1 MARKKLSAEQEKEL
15 KLLVSNYEMLKN
27 TKNNAELRGNKE
39 SVKLIDIACKDSIE
53 QIRKIDA
60 KTAKELEA
68 NVNDDNDELTR
79 IASVNDDKTVYDKVA
94 YYKSDSDEKDIMYD
108 DLYQQEK
115 QNNDVSYESLDTV
128 NDFDL
133 TKYDVQYDIISLP
146 SNGQCYKKKIDRIP
160 VGYLTAYDENLIT
173 SPNLYKDGLIIDF
186 LLKHKVLDKNINIDE
201 LCNGDVDA
209 ITLFLRATSYGPEF
223 PIIVR
228 DPETGEQI
236 DSVVDL
242 SELKVKEFNL
252 IGDSD
257 GYFDY
262 TLPISKDT
270 VKFKF
275 LTRKDEKMLRL
286 LSKIEDNGVKSM
298 IIKDN
303 VNTLK
308 DIIKTDKS
316 INGKD
321 KQEYINN
328 LTKLTEICKQLEKT
342 SNLPFSKTITNRLEL
357 SIMAVNGNYDK
368 SYISKYIKNMGAKD
382 SLMLRRYMIENEP
395 GINFEIEVKRPE
407 SLGGGSFK
415 TFLEWDDSIFLNIS

>member
-27 TKNNAELRGNKE
+27 TKADAELRGNKE
-39 SVKLIDIACKDSIE
+39 SVKLIEIACKDSIE
-53 QIRKIDA
+53 QIRKIDS
-60 KTAKELEA
+60 KTAKDLESA
-68 NVNDDNDELTR
+68 TNEIDDLTR
-79 IASVNDDKTVYDKVA
+79 IASEDNNKTVYDKVD
-94 YYKSDSDEKDIMYD
+94 YYNSSYTEKDSTYD
-108 DLYQQEK
+108 EYNMDESQLK
-115 QNNDVSYESLDTV
+115 DSVFESLDV
-128 NDFDL
+128 SNDFDL

-146 SNGQCYKKKIDRIP
+146 SNGQCYKKKIDKIP

-262 TLPISKDT
+262 TLPVSKDT

-275 LTRKDEKMLRL
+275 LTRKDEKMLKL

-298 IIKDN
+298 IIKDS

-308 DIIKTDKS
+308 DIIKTEKS

-328 LTKLTEICKQLEKT
+328 LTKLNEVCKELEKT

-368 SYISKYIKNMGAKD
+368 VYISKYIRNMGAKD

-415 TFLEWDDSIFLNIS
+415 TFLEWDDSIFLNIA

>member
-1 MARKKLSAEQEKEL
+1 MARKKLSPEQEKEL

-27 TKNNAELRGNKE
+27 TKANAELRGNKE

-60 KTAKELEA
+60 KTAKELET
-68 NVNDDNDELTR
+68 NVDNNDELTR
-79 IASVNDDKTVYDKVA
+79 ITSVDDDKTVYDKVA
-94 YYKSDSDEKDIMYD
+94 YYKSDYDEKDDVYE
-108 DLYQQEK
+108 DLSKQET
-115 QNNDVSYESLDTV
+115 QNNEVSYESLDTV

-228 DPETGEQI
+228 DPETSEQI

-252 IGDSD
+252 VGDAD

-262 TLPISKDT
+262 TLPVSKDT

-275 LTRKDEKMLRL
+275 LTRKDEKMLKL

-316 INGKD
+316 ISGKD

-328 LTKLTEICKQLEKT
+328 LTKLTEVCKELEKK
-342 SNLPFSKTITNRLEL
+342 SNLPFSKSITNRLEL

-368 SYISKYIKNMGAKD
+368 SYISKYIRNMGAKD

-415 TFLEWDDSIFLNIS
+415 TFLEWDDSIFLNIA